1 MMENMMSV
9 RPSDL
14 SIDAPND
21 DEDLKTEVEAEVSEA
36 EPTSLASKLD
46 NMTPEEL
53 RAWKIENGLIN
64 LEQEKKDEEQS
75 KKIQELISGSKQQR
89 SDIARMIKEDNEWI
103 EKEKAKDAFTNVW
116 KVNFEGG
123 IVYRNSRDLK

>member
-1 MMENMMSV
+1 MMAQAQAMAQGGDVDESAMTAMMENMMSV

-14 SIDAPND
+14 SVDALND
-21 DEDLKTEVEAEVSEA
+21 DEDLKTEVEAEVSET

-64 LEQEKKDEEQS
+64 VEQEKKDEEQS

-89 SDIARMIKEDNEWI
+89 SDIQRMIKEDNEWI
-103 EKEKAKDAFTNVW
+103 EKEKAKD
-116 KVNFEGG
+116 
-123 IVYRNSRDLK
+123 